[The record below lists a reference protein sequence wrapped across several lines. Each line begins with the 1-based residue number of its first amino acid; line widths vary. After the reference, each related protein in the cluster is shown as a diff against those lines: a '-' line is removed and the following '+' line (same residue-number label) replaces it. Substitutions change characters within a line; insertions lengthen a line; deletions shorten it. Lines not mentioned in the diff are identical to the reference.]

1 MNGVTQVPRLR
12 LRKHIWSAPGI
23 RFNRSFMMYVVI
35 KRVFDVLASGLLLV
49 VLAPLLVALGVA
61 IRLGSAGP
69 ALFRQERA
77 GQAGRPFMFYKF
89 RTMRPGVDPF
99 GPSPKSGDDPR
110 LTRLGRFLREYSL
123 DELPQLVNIFR
134 GDMSLV
140 GPRPLYVAQRAEWD
154 ERQKKRLLVKPG
166 LTGLAQISGRG
177 ALTREEKLELDVR
190 YVERASLGL
199 DAWILLMTFVRVFAR
214 RGIYEERYSQ
224 AEWTRGQASSEPSP
238 AVQRDKRPVE

>member
-1 MNGVTQVPRLR
+1 M
-12 LRKHIWSAPGI
+12 HILL
-23 RFNRSFMMYVVI
+23 
-35 KRVFDVLASGLLLV
+35 KRVFDFLISGSLLV
-49 VLAPLLVALGVA
+49 VLAPLLAGLGLA
-61 IRLGSAGP
+61 IRLGSRGP

-77 GQAGRPFMFYKF
+77 GQAGRPFTFYKF
-89 RTMRPGVDPF
+89 RTMRLEADPF
-99 GPSPKSGDDPR
+99 GPSPKSGADPR

-123 DELPQLVNIFR
+123 DELPQLVNVLK

-140 GPRPLYVAQRAEWD
+140 GPRPLYVAQMAEWD

-199 DAWILLMTFVRVFAR
+199 DASILLLTFVRVFTR
-214 RGIYEERYSQ
+214 QGIYEEKYSQ
-224 AEWTRGQASSEPSP
+224 AEWTRGQASGASSSM
-238 AVQRDKRPVE
+238 ARQGQRPEE